1 MKMAVQ
7 FITLTIDKREN
18 IKMAYNFPPVNK
30 VFDDLDKFRDYC
42 RFEGKPFDE
51 KALYNKDNWVWQAYQ
66 KYQNYLRAKSRNDGK
81 DFVQRPRKQYS
92 NRRN

>member
-1 MKMAVQ
+1 MAVQ

-30 VFDDLDKFRDYC
+30 IFDDLDKFRDYC
-42 RFEGKPFDE
+42 RFEGKVFNE
-51 KALYNKDNWVWQAYQ
+51 KDLYKSDAPVWIAYNKYQ
-66 KYQNYLRAKSRNDGK
+66 GWLRAKARNADK
-81 DFVQRPRKQYS
+81 KFN